1 MLTSGEKEISDFKK
15 VSHITEE
22 GGKEY
27 FENTDE
33 KKIPKKEYDP
43 KKTRFIRSKLPLRH
57 AFRIGVSGLKSKP
70 IRLIFTIL
78 LCSVAFVRAFFH
90 ADALR

>member
-43 KKTRFIRSKLPLRH
+43 KKTRFIRS
-57 AFRIGVSGLKSKP
+57 
-70 IRLIFTIL
+70 
-78 LCSVAFVRAFFH
+78 
-90 ADALR
+90 